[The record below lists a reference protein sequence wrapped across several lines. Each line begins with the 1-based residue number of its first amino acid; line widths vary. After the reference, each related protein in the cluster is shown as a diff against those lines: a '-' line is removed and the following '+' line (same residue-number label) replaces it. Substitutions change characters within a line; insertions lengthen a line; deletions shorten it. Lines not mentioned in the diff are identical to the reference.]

1 MNPGRWNDS
10 GQEVIYAS
18 PNLALAV
25 LETAAHID
33 DKGLP
38 LNRYIV
44 QIDIPA
50 AIWKKRIR
58 LTPAA
63 LPVGWDSVPHGSVS
77 IRVGSAWY
85 ASGATALLEIPSVI
99 VPELRNILIHAKHPD
114 AVSIAAVAVR
124 RFDYNALFRR

>member
-10 GQEVIYAS
+10 GQEVVYAS

-38 LNRYIV
+38 LNRYLVRIE
-44 QIDIPA
+44 IPA

-58 LTPAA
+58 LAPAK
-63 LPVGWDSVPHGSVS
+63 LSMGWDSVPHGSVS
-77 IRVGSAWY
+77 IRAGSAWY

-99 VPELRNILIHAKHPD
+99 VPELSNILINAKHSD
-114 AVSIAAVAVR
+114 SVSLIAEAVR